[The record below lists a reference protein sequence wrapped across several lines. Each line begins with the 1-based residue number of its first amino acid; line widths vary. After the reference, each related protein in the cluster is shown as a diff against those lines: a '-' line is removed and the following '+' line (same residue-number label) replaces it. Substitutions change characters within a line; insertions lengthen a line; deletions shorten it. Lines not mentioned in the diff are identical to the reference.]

1 VQNGSA
7 ESGRANTGGPH
18 AGAMAPLMEKVA
30 RGARYGTSPPGGVR
44 GGR

>member
-1 VQNGSA
+1 
-7 ESGRANTGGPH
+7 
-18 AGAMAPLMEKVA
+18 MAPLMEKVA